1 VLNHSENCQATSPR
15 HSSIP
20 NSEVFCDFDGTIT
33 YPDATDAV
41 LETFALP
48 TWREWED
55 RWVSGK
61 ITSQECLSRQVE
73 LIRTDRETLVRFA
86 AGLPIDEGLVGLDR
100 QCTEHGLPLII
111 VSDGLDLLIEAI
123 LRRHD
128 LLHIPVFSNHLFW
141 TESGIPSLSFPF
153 SMPECR
159 SLSGTCK
166 CALTQISG
174 NSSSQIIYIGDGQSD
189 RCVSGN
195 VRILFAKGTLR
206 TWCESRGIPYQPFT
220 TLTDVTQHIFSKE
233 AFLS

>member
-1 VLNHSENCQATSPR
+1 MNTQSTNPR
-15 HSSIP
+15 PSSLP

-33 YPDATDAV
+33 CRDATDAV

-48 TWREWED
+48 AWREWED
-55 RWVSGK
+55 RWVNGE
-61 ITSQECLSRQVE
+61 ITSQECLSHQVE
-73 LIRTDRETLVRFA
+73 LIRADRETLVRFA
-86 AGLPIDEGLVGLDR
+86 AGLPIDEGLVALDR
-100 QCTEHGLPLII
+100 QCTDHGLPLII

-159 SLSGTCK
+159 SHSGTCK
-166 CALTQISG
+166 CALTHLSA
-174 NSSSQIIYIGDGQSD
+174 SSSSHIIYIGDGQSD
-189 RCVSGN
+189 WCVSSN
-195 VRILFAKGTLR
+195 VRTLFAKGTLR

-233 AFLS
+233 ALLS